1 MDGIHRTNDR
11 RGSGHAI
18 GFAAGCRRIR
28 NGETGIR
35 GPGASRTLHSVIP
48 GGRQRN
54 RMVQPPV
61 TGADSP
67 ADARAAA
74 KRNLAGDICRFR
86 SLLVHLA
93 ACGAGDTA
101 PWTGW
106 RVAYCEADQRLW
118 NLRSLLAIRG

>member
-1 MDGIHRTNDR
+1 
-11 RGSGHAI
+11 SG
-18 GFAAGCRRIR
+18 
-28 NGETGIR
+28 
-35 GPGASRTLHSVIP
+35 VQ
-48 GGRQRN
+48 GGRQRK

-67 ADARAAA
+67 ADAGAAA
-74 KRNLAGDICRFR
+74 KRNRAGVICRFR

-106 RVAYCEADQRLW
+106 RVADREAAPS
-118 NLRSLLAIRG
+118 LRNPCSSLRIRGLAAPRRTVHAGFARSPAPARRRE